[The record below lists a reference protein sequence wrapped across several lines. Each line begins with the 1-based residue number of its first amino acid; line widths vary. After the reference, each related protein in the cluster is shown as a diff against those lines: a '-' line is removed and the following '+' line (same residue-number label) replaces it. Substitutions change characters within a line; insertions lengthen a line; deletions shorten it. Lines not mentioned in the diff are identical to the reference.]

1 VNWTNGCRAHNIGGF
16 HPARTLILI
25 PRKMTAITDR
35 TPTAILSDGNQEPS
49 YMLSSVSEHHYQ
61 SCGHDAKATPRMSN
75 EHQTQVASGLP
86 SLELF
91 NSITIKSSASSVVLG
106 EVAMHSASQSYYMN
120 KDFQTPEETSTTAI
134 QYEIRT
140 TSAVTNPLV
149 YPVSDVS
156 NIFEESVSPTSSAP
170 STAISSLCRTDSS
183 SASQTE
189 TATSIGSSNSADE
202 PSHLSSVDLNMMLAV
217 SPEHVSESNL
227 SPPILL
233 PSLDTHFP
241 QAKPSTLTSTFLTS
255 PMPTVIDADTG
266 PRGTG
271 SSEQGSNNRQ
281 EEGDGGG
288 SREGIEADWS
298 TSHRHGPTFEDL
310 RRTANLF
317 GQLRQARDEAERAGQ
332 PIEDEDEVA
341 QVILSHQ
348 SASQWWGNNTESDL
362 VLEE

>member
-1 VNWTNGCRAHNIGGF
+1 
-16 HPARTLILI
+16 
-25 PRKMTAITDR
+25 
-35 TPTAILSDGNQEPS
+35 
-49 YMLSSVSEHHYQ
+49 
-61 SCGHDAKATPRMSN
+61 
-75 EHQTQVASGLP
+75 
-86 SLELF
+86 
-91 NSITIKSSASSVVLG
+91 
-106 EVAMHSASQSYYMN
+106 MHSASQSYYMN

-217 SPEHVSESNL
+217 SPEH
-227 SPPILL
+227 
-233 PSLDTHFP
+233 
-241 QAKPSTLTSTFLTS
+241 AKPSTLTSTFLTS